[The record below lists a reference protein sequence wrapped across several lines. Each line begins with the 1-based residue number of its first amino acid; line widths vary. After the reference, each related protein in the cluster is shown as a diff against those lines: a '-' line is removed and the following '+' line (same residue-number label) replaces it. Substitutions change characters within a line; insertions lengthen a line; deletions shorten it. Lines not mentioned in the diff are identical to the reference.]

1 MKAVYF
7 KKHGGPEVLE
17 VGELEAPAAGPGEVL
32 IDVRATSLN
41 HLDIFVRRG
50 LPGIELPLPH
60 VPGCDAAGRVAAIG
74 DGVSDVAV
82 GDRVL
87 VNPSI
92 TCGRCEVCVRGDA
105 SMCRRLQII
114 GEHVWGG
121 CAEKLVVPE
130 DNVIKIPGH
139 FSYEEAAA
147 VPMVFV
153 TAWRMLVTRG
163 KLRPAEDVLILG
175 AAAGVG
181 SACIQI
187 AKGAGARVIA
197 AASSDDKLEF
207 CRELGADV
215 LINYK
220 DEDFLERV
228 REETGKRGVDIC
240 VDYVGK
246 ATWVKSL
253 RSLAKGGRLLT
264 CGATTGYD
272 PPTDLRYIFYNQLE
286 VIGSTTGT
294 RNELLAPLQL
304 LFRGAMKATIGR
316 VLDLADTAEAHRLM
330 EKREVLGKLVIRV
343 SSDNQ
348 GK

>member
-7 KKHGGPEVLE
+7 EAHGGPEVLE
-17 VGELEAPAAGPGEVL
+17 VGQLDDPVAGPGEVV
-32 IDVRATSLN
+32 IDVHATSLN
-41 HLDIFVRRG
+41 HLDIFVRKG
-50 LPGIELPLPH
+50 LPGMKLPLPH
-60 VPGCDAAGRVAAIG
+60 VPGCDAAGRVAAVG
-74 DGVSDVAV
+74 DGVTTVAS

-92 TCGRCEVCVRGDA
+92 TCGKCEVCVRGDA
-105 SMCRRLQII
+105 SMCRGLRII
-114 GEHVWGG
+114 GEHIWGG

-130 DNVIKIPGH
+130 ENAIKIPDH

-153 TAWRMLVTRG
+153 TAWRMLITRG
-163 KLRPAEDVLILG
+163 RLRPAEDVLVLG

-187 AKGAGARVIA
+187 AKRAGARVLA
-197 AASSDDKLEF
+197 AAGTDEKLEL

-215 LINYK
+215 LINYRR
-220 DEDFLERV
+220 DDFVKRV
-228 REETGKRGVDIC
+228 REETGKRGVDVC

-246 ATWVKSL
+246 STWVDSLKSL
-253 RSLAKGGRLLT
+253 ARGGRLLT

-272 PPTDLRYIFYNQLE
+272 PQTDIRYIFYNQLE

-304 LFRGAMKATIGR
+304 LFRGEMKPTIGK
-316 VLDLADTAEAHRLM
+316 VLGLAETADAHRLM
-330 EKREVLGKLVIRV
+330 EKREVPGKLVIRV
-343 SSDNQ
+343 TQ
-348 GK
+348 